1 MRNIRYLVQR
11 NIDLFLNN
19 KLNILLSFASIPI
32 VIALYAFF
40 LRDFLIDIIGQT
52 MVPREYVR
60 EFTDRFMFAGLL
72 VVINTTTCF
81 GIIQIFVND
90 AASGIRKDFLAAPIT
105 IFSVLTGYWIS
116 AGIVSAAFTCA
127 TVLGGEIFFQIF
139 YGSTLSF
146 ELILQILLITFCSSC
161 VNAGILLC
169 LAKNLKSTTT
179 FSTFANLYGTVIGFL
194 SGCYLPYYFYPEWL
208 TPILFWYAP
217 TQITSIL
224 RQTYVDTLLP
234 LLEKGANE
242 QYLNELL
249 KDFGIYITRNETVL
263 TISQQYSIIIMAL
276 AILLLF
282 LWVSS
287 SEDRKH
293 PDKRL

>member
-40 LRDFLIDIIGQT
+40 LRDFLIDIMGQT
-52 MVPREYVR
+52 LVPQEYVR

-81 GIIQIFVND
+81 GIIQILVND
-90 AASGIRKDFLAAPIT
+90 VASGIRRDFLAAPVT
-105 IFSVLTGYWIS
+105 LFSVLTGYWIS
-116 AGIVSAAFTCA
+116 AGIISAAFTCA
-127 TVLGGEIFFQIF
+127 TVLGGEIFFYIF
-139 YGSTLSF
+139 YESTLSL
-146 ELILQILLITFCSSC
+146 ELILQILLITVCSSC

-169 LAKNLKSTTT
+169 LSKNLKNTTT

-194 SGCYLPYYFYPEWL
+194 SGCYLPYYFYPKWL
-208 TPILFWYAP
+208 TPILFWYPP

-234 LLEKGANE
+234 FLKSGANE
-242 QYLNELL
+242 QYLNKFLE
-249 KDFGIYITRNETVL
+249 DFGIHITRNEAVL
-263 TISQQYSIIIMAL
+263 TISQQYSIIIMVMAG
-276 AILLLF
+276 LLLF
-282 LWVSS
+282 LWVSCG
-287 SEDRKH
+287 EDRKD
-293 PDKRL
+293 PGRRL

>member
-52 MVPREYVR
+52 AVPQVYVG

-90 AASGIRKDFLAAPIT
+90 AALGIRRDFLAAPIT
-105 IFSVLTGYWIS
+105 AFSVLTGYWIS
-116 AGIVSAAFTCA
+116 AGIISAAFTYA
-127 TVLGGEIFFQIF
+127 TVLGGEIFFHIF
-139 YGSTLSF
+139 YESTLSL
-146 ELILQILLITFCSSC
+146 ELMLRILFITFFSSC

-169 LAKNLKSTTT
+169 LAKNMKSTTT
-179 FSTFANLYGTVIGFL
+179 FSTFANLYGTIIGFL

-208 TPILFWYAP
+208 TPILFWYPPA
-217 TQITSIL
+217 QITSIL

-234 LLEKGANE
+234 LLGTGANQ
-242 QYLNELL
+242 QYLNKLL

-263 TISQQYSIIIMAL
+263 TISQQCSVILMAL
-276 AILLLF
+276 AGILLF
-282 LWVSS
+282 LWMSC
-287 SEDRKH
+287 SEDW
-293 PDKRL
+293 KRRGE

>member
-52 MVPREYVR
+52 VVPQEYVR

-90 AASGIRKDFLAAPIT
+90 AASGIRRDFLAAPIT
-105 IFSVLTGYWIS
+105 QFSVLTGYWIS
-116 AGIVSAAFTCA
+116 AGIISAAFTCA
-127 TVLGGEIFFQIF
+127 TVLGGEIFFNIF
-139 YGSTLSF
+139 YESTLS
-146 ELILQILLITFCSSC
+146 LKLMLQIFLITFSSSC

-169 LAKNLKSTTT
+169 LAKKLKSTTT

-208 TPILFWYAP
+208 TPVLFWYPP

-224 RQTYVDTLLP
+224 RQTYVDKLLP

-242 QYLNELL
+242 QYLNKFL
-249 KDFGIYITRNETVL
+249 KDFGIYITRNEAVL
-263 TISQQYSIIIMAL
+263 TISQQCSIILIAL
-276 AILLLF
+276 AAILLF
-282 LWVSS
+282 LWRSCN
-287 SEDRKH
+287 EDRKYL
-293 PDKRL
+293 D

>member
-52 MVPREYVR
+52 VVPQEYVR

-90 AASGIRKDFLAAPIT
+90 VASGIRRDFLAAPIT
-105 IFSVLTGYWIS
+105 LFSILTGYWIS
-116 AGIVSAAFTCA
+116 AAIVSTVFTYA
-127 TVLGGEIFFQIF
+127 TILSGEIFFNLF
-139 YGSTLSF
+139 YKSILSL
-146 ELILQILLITFCSSC
+146 ELMLQILLLTLFSSC

-169 LAKNLKSTTT
+169 LAKKLKSTTT

-194 SGCYLPYYFYPEWL
+194 SGCYLPYYFYPKWL
-208 TPILFWYAP
+208 TPILFWYPP

-224 RQTYVDTLLP
+224 RQTYLETLLP
-234 LLEKGANE
+234 ILEKEVNE
-242 QYLNELL
+242 QYLNKLL
-249 KDFGIYITRNETVL
+249 KDFGIYITHNEAVL
-263 TISQQYSIIIMAL
+263 TISQQYSIILMAL
-276 AILLLF
+276 AGLLLF
-282 LWVSS
+282 LWESC
-287 SEDRKH
+287 SEDKKH
-293 PDKRL
+293 PDIP

>member
-19 KLNILLSFASIPI
+19 KLNLLLSFASIPI

-40 LRDFLIDIIGQT
+40 LRDFLIDIIGQNV
-52 MVPREYVR
+52 VPKEYVR
-60 EFTDRFMFAGLL
+60 EFTDRFMLAGLL

-90 AASGIRKDFLAAPIT
+90 AASGIRRDFLAAPIT

-116 AGIVSAAFTCA
+116 AGIISAAFTCA
-127 TVLGGEIFFQIF
+127 TVLSGEIFFSIC
-139 YGSTLSF
+139 YESTLS
-146 ELILQILLITFCSSC
+146 LKLMLQIFLIIFGSSC

-169 LAKNLKSTTT
+169 LAKKMKSTTT

-208 TPILFWYAP
+208 TPVLFWYPP
-217 TQITSIL
+217 TQMTSIL
-224 RQTYVDTLLP
+224 RQTYVDTLLT

-242 QYLNELL
+242 QYLNKFL
-249 KDFGIYITRNETVL
+249 KDFGIYITHNEAVL
-263 TISQQYSIIIMAL
+263 TISQQCSILLIAL
-276 AILLLF
+276 AVILLF
-282 LWVSS
+282 LWGSCD
-287 SEDRKH
+287 EDRKH
-293 PDKRL
+293 LD

>member
-52 MVPREYVR
+52 VVPQEYVR

-90 AASGIRKDFLAAPIT
+90 VASGIRRDFLAAPIT
-105 IFSVLTGYWIS
+105 LFSILTGYWIS
-116 AGIVSAAFTCA
+116 AAIVSTVFTYA
-127 TVLGGEIFFQIF
+127 TILSGEIFFNLF
-139 YGSTLSF
+139 YKSILSL
-146 ELILQILLITFCSSC
+146 ELMLQILLLTLFSSC

-169 LAKNLKSTTT
+169 LAKKLKSTTT

-194 SGCYLPYYFYPEWL
+194 SGCYLPYYFYPKWL
-208 TPILFWYAP
+208 TPILFWYPP

-224 RQTYVDTLLP
+224 RQTYLETLLP
-234 LLEKGANE
+234 ILEKEVNE
-242 QYLNELL
+242 QYLNKLL
-249 KDFGIYITRNETVL
+249 KDFGIYITHNEAVL
-263 TISQQYSIIIMAL
+263 TISQQYSIILMAL
-276 AILLLF
+276 AGLLLF
-282 LWVSS
+282 LWVSC
-287 SEDRKH
+287 SEDKKH
-293 PDKRL
+293 PDIP